1 MCNETRRRGV
11 RRERTGGRRG
21 QSLVELAL
29 IMPLLALLL
38 IGAVDLGRAFIAYTR
53 LTSVVREGAL
63 YGSHSPS
70 STAEIQNRAYGD
82 ANGQLGTNAV
92 DVIIN
97 ATTDIRCYQGQTTTP
112 VAATTPGDCTAL
124 NASGTSLI
132 VPGDSIQVT
141 AHYSF
146 RPITAQLIRLL
157 PANYQLNKSAR
168 MVIP

>member
-1 MCNETRRRGV
+1 VCNETRRRGV
-11 RRERTGGRRG
+11 RRERAGGRCG

-63 YGSHSPS
+63 YGSHFPS
-70 STAEIQNRAYGD
+70 STAEIQNRAYGN
-82 ANGQLGTNAV
+82 ANGQLGTKNV

-97 ATTDIRCYQGQTTTP
+97 ATTDIRCYQGQTTTL

-124 NASGTSLI
+124 VSGTSLI
-132 VPGDSIQVT
+132 LPGDSIQVT
-141 AHYSF
+141 AHYIF

>member
-11 RRERTGGRRG
+11 RRERAGGRCG

-63 YGSHSPS
+63 YGSHFPA
-70 STAEIQNRAYGD
+70 STAEIQNRAYGN
-82 ANGQLGTNAV
+82 ANGQLGTNNV
-92 DVIIN
+92 DVII
-97 ATTDIRCYQGQTTTP
+97 ATTDIRCYEKQTMTL
-112 VAATTPGDCTAL
+112 VAAMTPGNCTAL
-124 NASGTSLI
+124 NAGGTSLI
-132 VPGDSIQVT
+132 EPGDSIQVT
-141 AHYSF
+141 AHYVF